1 MKIILSP
8 AKKMKIR
15 QDEPFLADRPEF
27 LEEAKYLRGL
37 LKEKTPEELK
47 NLWQCNDKIAQEN
60 LQRLRE
66 LDLEHNRTLALL
78 AYEGIQYQYM
88 APQVFTE
95 TQWQYARK
103 HVRIL
108 SGLYGVLNPTD
119 GVIPYRLEMQAKLE
133 NREGKDLYAFWGN
146 QLYESLAKEEDLI
159 LNLASKEYSRAV
171 EKYQDGRVKILTCIF
186 GELVQGKVKV
196 KATQAKMA
204 RGEMVRWLAEKQIEE
219 PGEIRGFSHLGYQF
233 SEKRS
238 TETEYVFIKQKIQP
252 I

>member
-27 LEEAKYLRGL
+27 LEEAKYLREL

-47 NLWQCNDKIAQEN
+47 ALWQCNDKIAQEN
-60 LQRLRE
+60 LRRLRE

-159 LNLASKEYSRAV
+159 LGTDVKLVEDYKGRQLLLFGSQWAVGWTQERNPNLTFHE
-171 EKYQDGRVKILTCIF
+171 F
-186 GELVQGKVKV
+186 GG
-196 KATQAKMA
+196 A
-204 RGEMVRWLAEKQIEE
+204 AE
-219 PGEIRGFSHLGYQF
+219 
-233 SEKRS
+233 
-238 TETEYVFIKQKIQP
+238 
-252 I
+252 